1 MRGAFRVPYVHT
13 SEELAQI
20 VLAMYR
26 KVEARSPSVE
36 PGIVRLKRLEITR
49 VVRTGKALERMLGD
63 TARNMPFL
71 GEMHPFH
78 RDLLALVV
86 EEGNYRHSLA
96 KVGKAYKAIRAI
108 ARDAITA
115 IKVAEDR
122 RGVARA
128 RRMFLGRIRDLLDD
142 LSSDLDLLRKV
153 ARFLRSLP
161 TIDPELPTIIVAG
174 APNVGKSSFVRCVSS
189 AEPEVAE
196 YPFTTRRIH
205 VGHIDYM
212 GVKVQIVDTPGL
224 LDRPL
229 GELNEVER
237 QAVIALRHIR
247 HAAMFLIDPTH
258 HSGYTLEEQLRVLN
272 TVRYVF
278 EGDLEVV
285 VNKADIAD
293 HEQLAEVYAVFG
305 RELPKVSSLHCVGT
319 REVVDGLVR
328 RLAGFG

>member
-1 MRGAFRVPYVHT
+1 MRGSFRVPYVHT

-20 VLAMYR
+20 VQAMYR

-36 PGIVRLKRLEITR
+36 PGIVRLKRLEISR

-63 TARNMPFL
+63 MARSMPFL

-78 RDLLALVV
+78 RDLLALIV
-86 EEGNYRHSLA
+86 EEKDYKHSLA

-108 ARDAITA
+108 ARDAIAA
-115 IKVAEDR
+115 IKVAEDK

-142 LSSDLDLLRKV
+142 LSSDLDLLRNV
-153 ARFLRSLP
+153 TRFLRSLP

-212 GVKVQIVDTPGL
+212 GIRVQVVDTPGL

-229 GELNEVER
+229 DELNEAER
-237 QAVIALRHIR
+237 QAVVALRHIR
-247 HAAMFLIDPTH
+247 HAAVFLIDPTH
-258 HSGYTLEEQLRVLN
+258 HSGYTLDEQLRVLD
-272 TVRYVF
+272 TVRSIF
-278 EGDLEVV
+278 GGTLEVV
-285 VNKADIAD
+285 INKADIAD
-293 HEQLAEVYAVFG
+293 PEQLAEVEAALG
-305 RELPKVSSLHCVGT
+305 RALPRVSSLHCAGT
-319 REVVDGLVR
+319 REVVDCVVR
-328 RLAGFG
+328 RAVGIG